1 MDDIVE
7 RLRKK
12 VFHGPTMQA
21 SHTKTVEWLAAD
33 EIDRLR
39 NDLAFYADG
48 SNWRMGGPL
57 DPNSGNFTGGP
68 ARAAIEHTFKRK

>member
-12 VFHGPTMQA
+12 VCRGPTMQA

-33 EIDRLR
+33 EIERLR
-39 NDLAFYADG
+39 GVLEDLQLHSVRETSYWIMIPATEWDQAF
-48 SNWRMGGPL
+48 S
-57 DPNSGNFTGGP
+57 
-68 ARAAIEHTFKRK
+68 RAALNPK